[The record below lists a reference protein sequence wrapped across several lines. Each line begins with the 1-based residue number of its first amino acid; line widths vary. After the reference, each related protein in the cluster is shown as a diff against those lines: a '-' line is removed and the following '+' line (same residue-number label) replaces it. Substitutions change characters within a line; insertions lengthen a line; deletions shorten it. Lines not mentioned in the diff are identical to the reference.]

1 MEKADIEAAKLQIS
15 CNIPTNIQSNNEL
28 IIAFHLSLYLSLYL
42 STFLFSY
49 LSPVLA
55 AVNHIPDIYTVYIF
69 HSQSPNPNLV
79 IRNIQSIR

>member
-28 IIAFHLSLYLSLYL
+28 IIAFHLSLYL